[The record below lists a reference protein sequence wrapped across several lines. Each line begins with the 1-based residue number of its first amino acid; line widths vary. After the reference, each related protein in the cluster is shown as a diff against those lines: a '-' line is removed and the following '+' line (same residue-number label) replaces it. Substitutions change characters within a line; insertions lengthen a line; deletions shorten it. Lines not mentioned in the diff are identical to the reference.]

1 MPSLGRNVKFS
12 YRGLIPI
19 SCTDLKKEME
29 TGGRDYFYIYLTFLS
44 YYDEFLELKTLFRMG
59 CYTKMPIM
67 RKYPL
72 VLGIALR
79 DQWFLPR

>member
-1 MPSLGRNVKFS
+1 MLSLGGNVKFS
-12 YRGLIPI
+12 YSGLIPI
-19 SCTDLKKEME
+19 SCTDSKKEME
-29 TGGRDYFYIYLTFLS
+29 TGGRDYFYIYLTFLFCC
-44 YYDEFLELKTLFRMG
+44 DEFLELKTLFRMG
-59 CYTKMPIM
+59 CYTEMPIM

>member
-1 MPSLGRNVKFS
+1 MPSLGGNVKFS
-12 YRGLIPI
+12 YSGLIPI

-44 YYDEFLELKTLFRMG
+44 YCDEFLELKTLFRMG
-59 CYTKMPIM
+59 CYTEMPTM

-79 DQWFLPR
+79 DQWFSPR